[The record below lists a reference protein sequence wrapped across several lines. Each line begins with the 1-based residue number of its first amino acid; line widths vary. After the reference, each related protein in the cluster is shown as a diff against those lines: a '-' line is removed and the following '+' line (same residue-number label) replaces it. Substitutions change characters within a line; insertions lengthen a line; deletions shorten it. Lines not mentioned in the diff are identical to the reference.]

1 MLLMAML
8 SAVMQVVVV
17 VMVMMHVRFLA
28 S

>member
-8 SAVMQVVVV
+8 SAVMQMVVV
-17 VMVMMHVRFLA
+17 VMVMMHVRLLA